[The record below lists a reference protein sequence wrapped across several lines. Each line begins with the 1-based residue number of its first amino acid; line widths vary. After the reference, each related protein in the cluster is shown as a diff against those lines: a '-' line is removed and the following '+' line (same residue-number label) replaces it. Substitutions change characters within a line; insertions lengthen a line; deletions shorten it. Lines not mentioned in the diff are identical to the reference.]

1 MHNLKP
7 YHAPGPVT
15 LNRTIR
21 FLIPRRPRNDAELRA
36 WQDRADRIAA
46 KFACYGELV
55 FSGTPTEPRGTDQP
69 ASVIIDDGGQITGT
83 VDSSV
88 PCDFDFYR

>member
-7 YHAPGPVT
+7 YHAPEPVT

-21 FLIPRRPRNDAELRA
+21 FLIPRQPRNDAELRA

-55 FSGTPTEPRGTDQP
+55 FSGTPAKPGGTAQP
-69 ASVIIDDGGQITGT
+69 GAIIIDDGGQITGT
-83 VDSSV
+83 VDSSAH
-88 PCDFDFYR
+88 CEFDFYR